1 MATSFNLSVTDSRTK
16 SLEIKF
22 GSNFVRVEKVL
33 TTLAR
38 TVGTG
43 SENKN
48 NKAFNN
54 FSKSADRFLSVR
66 ILRKD
71 D

>member
-1 MATSFNLSVTDSRTK
+1 METSLNLSVTDSRTN
-16 SLEIKF
+16 SRDIKF
-22 GSNFVRVEKVL
+22 GSNFVKIDSVF

-48 NKAFNN
+48 SKAFNN
-54 FSKSADRFLSVR
+54 FSKSADKFLPVK